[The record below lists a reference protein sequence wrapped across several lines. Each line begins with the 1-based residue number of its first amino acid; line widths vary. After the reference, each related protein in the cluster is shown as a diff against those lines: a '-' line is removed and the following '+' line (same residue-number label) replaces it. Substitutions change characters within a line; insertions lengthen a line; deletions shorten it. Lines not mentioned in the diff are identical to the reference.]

1 MCALQWC
8 FIPLGGLVAGDVMLA
23 QKIALET
30 DEERALSVGNS
41 FPRPIR
47 WRLPGSRP
55 SEARGSR
62 VRLYP
67 S

>member
-1 MCALQWC
+1 
-8 FIPLGGLVAGDVMLA
+8 MLA

-30 DEERALSVGNS
+30 DEERALSVANS
-41 FPRPIR
+41 FPGPVRC
-47 WRLPGSRP
+47 RLPGRRP
-55 SEARGSR
+55 SEERNSR